1 MLDETSKV
9 PLGQLLTQVSDR
21 WQGALSAAL
30 ADQGLAIV
38 AGACGDLLLL
48 MPAEGIAQTA
58 LAERAGLSK
67 QAVQQ
72 MLDRLESEGAIRR
85 EADPHDRR
93 AKRVVATEHGLA
105 ARAARRRVEIAL
117 EAGLREELGKKLFG
131 KLRKSLRR
139 LGSKPPASLPK
150 A

>member
-1 MLDETSKV
+1 MLDETSKA
-9 PLGQLLTQVSDR
+9 PLGNLLTQVSDLWR
-21 WQGALSAAL
+21 DALSAAL
-30 ADQGLAIV
+30 ADQGQAIV

-48 MPAEGIAQTA
+48 VPAEGIAQTV

-72 MLDRLESEGAIRR
+72 MLDRLESAGAVRR
-85 EADPHDRR
+85 EADPRDRR

-105 ARAARRRVEIAL
+105 ARAARRRVELAL
-117 EAGLREELGKKLFG
+117 EAELREELGKKLFG
-131 KLRKSLRR
+131 KLRKGLRR
-139 LGSKPPASLPK
+139 LGTKPPASLPK